1 MTPSILYYS
10 KALAPWKE
18 SLTSLLS
25 RVPDKFSWQ
34 GIDALQDTPVSSLI
48 ILHESDLNTEDVP
61 YMAARKVL
69 ILLDRWDFSQA
80 LKWIAQGVNDSAA
93 FDDLTRI
100 AAWVVSENARASWH
114 NNNPSQQENILQT
127 LLDAIPV
134 PIFYKDEFHV
144 YRGCNQTFSDFIGIP
159 KDKIV
164 NHSVYDI
171 APKELAD
178 DYYQADQA
186 LLASGG
192 TQVYEAAVK
201 NAKGELFEIEFNKA
215 VFFKENGDKGGQVGA
230 MLDITERNRLMRQL
244 DQASRT
250 DPLTGVGNRRE
261 FNLAVSIVLQKAQQM
276 HHSSSL
282 LTIDID
288 HFKSINDRFGHSGGD
303 EALKFLVE
311 CIERSIPPD
320 ARVFR
325 IGGEE
330 FYVLLPHHELA
341 DAKQAAERVRQYI
354 PDQMVTLKGQP
365 VQMTVSIGVIQLASE
380 SLLEESFKRVDQAL
394 YEAKMTGRN
403 RVCLAYYDE

>member
-1 MTPSILYYS
+1 MIPSVIYYS
-10 KALAPWKE
+10 KAFSPWKE
-18 SLTSLLS
+18 SLASLLS

-34 GIDALQDTPVSSLI
+34 AIDHLHETPVSSLI
-48 ILHESDLNTEDVP
+48 VVYESDLNVDDYP
-61 YMAARKVL
+61 YIAARKVL
-69 ILLDRWDFSQA
+69 VLLERWDFSLA
-80 LKWIAQGVNDSAA
+80 LEWIMQGVNDSAA

-100 AAWVVSENARASWH
+100 ATWIVSEKARASWH
-114 NNNPSQQENILQT
+114 NNNLAQQKNILQT
-127 LLDAIPV
+127 VLDAIPV

-144 YRGCNQTFSDFIGIP
+144 YRGCNQTFSEFIGVP
-159 KDKIV
+159 KDNIV

-178 DYYQADQA
+178 VYYEADRA
-186 LLASGG
+186 LLATGG
-192 TQVYEAAVK
+192 TQIYEAAVK
-201 NAKGELFEIEFNKA
+201 NAKGEQFEIEFNKA
-215 VFFKENGDKGGQVGA
+215 VFFKENGEKGGQVGA

-261 FNLAVSIVLQKAQQM
+261 FNLAVSIALQKAQQM
-276 HHSSSL
+276 NHCTSL

-288 HFKSINDRFGHSGGD
+288 YFKSINDRFGHSCGD
-303 EALKFLVE
+303 EALKFLVG
-311 CIERSIPPD
+311 CIEQSIPND

-330 FYVLLPHHELA
+330 FYVLLPHLELA
-341 DAKQAAERVRQYI
+341 QAKQVAEHVRQHI
-354 PDQMVTLKGQP
+354 PDQVIMLKGEA

-380 SLLEESFKRVDQAL
+380 SMLEESFKRVDQAL

-403 RVCLAYYDE
+403 RVCLAYYD